1 MKICSI
7 KVENFKA
14 FKEVEIPL
22 NPNFNIII
30 GENNIGKS
38 TLFEAIHLWML
49 GYNSLI
55 QANGRSFYG
64 KNTPR
69 YIPFD
74 RLYFLRMTTIDDVFH
89 THRKTASITINIL
102 LEEIIYSLKIK
113 FEKPASMDFYLRV
126 KYEGQD
132 FQSLSVKL
140 REQGLNLFNSI
151 FIYHTRPVFNTI
163 KNEPFYNNAQL
174 MRKISLG
181 KSYDVIRNKILKGDP
196 ERKFTRLQERVSK
209 VFDNQVKIRF
219 KNKNLQEEEYARITV
234 QMGNTKE
241 VDISLVGSG
250 ILQVIDIFST
260 LEFINRRE
268 RCLNILLIDEPD
280 SHIHSNL
287 QSSLIDELRSD
298 LNNQHFIITHND
310 RLINKAEEGELLFI
324 NKVGLDN
331 GRIIPIP
338 KDNYN
343 SVTAELASKMFSLNE
358 IERSKII
365 VITEGK
371 TDKKLLEVAWSKLN
385 PDTECPFKFISSG
398 IQIDENSRTGNADSV
413 RRTIQTLSTF
423 FSDLKIIGIFDN
435 DREGYEQFNSLQPG
449 VFEAHSFDQNHRK
462 HLEKNIFGMVLP
474 LPEFRK
480 SYTNNASYTQRYF
493 VIEHYF
499 SDDVLEQSNMKGE
512 SILKDVPIFEIKGNK
527 SNFSVFVEELGAI
540 EFTNFS
546 LLFDNIL
553 HLFNEIE

>member
-89 THRKTASITINIL
+89 TNRKTASITINIL

-196 ERKFTRLQERVSK
+196 ERKFTRLQERVS
-209 VFDNQVKIRF
+209 
-219 KNKNLQEEEYARITV
+219 
-234 QMGNTKE
+234 
-241 VDISLVGSG
+241 S
-250 ILQVIDIFST
+250 
-260 LEFINRRE
+260 
-268 RCLNILLIDEPD
+268 
-280 SHIHSNL
+280 
-287 QSSLIDELRSD
+287 
-298 LNNQHFIITHND
+298 
-310 RLINKAEEGELLFI
+310 
-324 NKVGLDN
+324 
-331 GRIIPIP
+331 
-338 KDNYN
+338 
-343 SVTAELASKMFSLNE
+343 
-358 IERSKII
+358 
-365 VITEGK
+365 
-371 TDKKLLEVAWSKLN
+371 
-385 PDTECPFKFISSG
+385 
-398 IQIDENSRTGNADSV
+398 
-413 RRTIQTLSTF
+413 
-423 FSDLKIIGIFDN
+423 
-435 DREGYEQFNSLQPG
+435 
-449 VFEAHSFDQNHRK
+449 
-462 HLEKNIFGMVLP
+462 
-474 LPEFRK
+474 
-480 SYTNNASYTQRYF
+480 
-493 VIEHYF
+493 
-499 SDDVLEQSNMKGE
+499 
-512 SILKDVPIFEIKGNK
+512 
-527 SNFSVFVEELGAI
+527 
-540 EFTNFS
+540 
-546 LLFDNIL
+546 
-553 HLFNEIE
+553 